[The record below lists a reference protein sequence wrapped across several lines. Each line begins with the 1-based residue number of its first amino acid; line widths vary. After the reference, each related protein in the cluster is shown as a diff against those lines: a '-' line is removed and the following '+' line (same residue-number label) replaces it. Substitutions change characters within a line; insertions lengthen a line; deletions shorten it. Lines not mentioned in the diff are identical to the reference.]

1 VKPPPL
7 GRCLETSIFDVGI
20 RMQTYISHI
29 LDLWSESMEDKLY
42 IDYHCMVVIK
52 VIVSFF
58 IDQISYMDAIIGYNV
73 MVEPVY
79 ENIQ

>member
-1 VKPPPL
+1 
-7 GRCLETSIFDVGI
+7 
-20 RMQTYISHI
+20 
-29 LDLWSESMEDKLY
+29 MEDKLY

-58 IDQISYMDAIIGYNV
+58 KDQISYMDAIIGYNV
-73 MVEPVY
+73 MDEPVY

>member
-1 VKPPPL
+1 
-7 GRCLETSIFDVGI
+7 
-20 RMQTYISHI
+20 
-29 LDLWSESMEDKLY
+29 MEDKLY

-58 IDQISYMDAIIGYNV
+58 KDQISYMDAIIEYNV
-73 MVEPVY
+73 MDEPVY